1 MSGFCY
7 TEDMAQTFFFYDLET
22 SGLNAREDRIMQFA
36 GQRTDMNLT
45 PIGDPY
51 NVLVALSDDT
61 LPSPDALMVT
71 GITPQK
77 TIEEG
82 YSEAQFARM
91 LSEEIFTP
99 DTIVVGFNNVRFDD
113 EFIRHL
119 LWRNFYDPYEWC
131 WKDGRS
137 RWDML
142 DVVRMTR
149 ALRPEGI
156 RWPVDNVGEPT
167 NRLELITHENGIA
180 HKNAHDAMSDVDALI
195 DVTKLIRNK
204 QPQLFEYL
212 LKMRDKKE
220 VVKLVNVDDK
230 KPFVYSSGRYDKEFA
245 KTTVA
250 FPLAAGRNGNVVVY
264 DLRYDPTPFVDLS
277 ESELAHKVYAS
288 WQERQAEDFM
298 KLPAKELQP
307 NRCPAVAPLGVLAHG
322 DGWEKISL
330 DAETIAK
337 HQKIL
342 LAHPEFAEKL
352 RTIFENKPEFTRSP
366 DPEAQLYD
374 GFLNDRDRLRV
385 EAVHSASERE
395 LADFHP
401 DFIDER
407 LPNLLL
413 HYKARNFPKTLDET
427 ERVSWE
433 VWRTARLKVQL
444 SGYLASLQRLLA
456 ASIDDNKMFIIQELQ
471 LWVEAIVPDDADDV

>member
-1 MSGFCY
+1 M
-7 TEDMAQTFFFYDLET
+7 D
-22 SGLNAREDRIMQFA
+22 
-36 GQRTDMNLT
+36 LT
-45 PIGDPY
+45 PIGEPY
-51 NVLVALSDDT
+51 NMLVALSDDT
-61 LPSPDALMVT
+61 LPNPDALMVT

-77 TIEEG
+77 TVDEG
-82 YSEAQFARM
+82 YSEAQFARI
-91 LSEEIFTP
+91 LNDEIFTP
-99 DTIVVGFNNVRFDD
+99 DTIVVGFNNIRFDD

-156 RWPVDNVGEPT
+156 SWPLDDAGEPT
-167 NRLELITHENGIA
+167 NRLELITRENGIA

-195 DVTKLIRNK
+195 DVTKLIRDK

-245 KTTVA
+245 KTTAA
-250 FPLAAGRNGNVVVY
+250 FPLATGRNGNVVVY
-264 DLRYDPTPFVDLS
+264 DLRYDPTPFIDLS

-288 WQERQAEDFM
+288 WQERQAEDFV

-322 DGWEKISL
+322 GGWAKISL

-374 GFLNDRDRLRV
+374 GFLNDRDRLRA
-385 EAVHSASERE
+385 EAVRNASERE
-395 LADFHP
+395 LDDFHP
-401 DFIDER
+401 NFADER
-407 LPNLLL
+407 LPGLLL
-413 HYKARNFPKTLDET
+413 HYKARNFPKTLSSDERAMWQT
-427 ERVSWE
+427 
-433 VWRTARLKVQL
+433 WRAAHVQAQL
-444 SGYLASLQRLLA
+444 PKYMVALQRLA
-456 ASIDDNKMFIIQELQ
+456 ASALDSGKEFIVQELQ
-471 LWVEAIVPDDADDV
+471 LWAESILPEPD

>member
-1 MSGFCY
+1 M
-7 TEDMAQTFFFYDLET
+7 D
-22 SGLNAREDRIMQFA
+22 
-36 GQRTDMNLT
+36 LT
-45 PIGDPY
+45 PIGEPY
-51 NVLVALSDDT
+51 NMLVALSDDT
-61 LPSPDALMVT
+61 LPNPDALMVT

-77 TIEEG
+77 TVDEG
-82 YSEAQFARM
+82 YSEVQFARI
-91 LSEEIFTP
+91 LNDEIFTP
-99 DTIVVGFNNVRFDD
+99 DTIVVGFNNIRFDD

-156 RWPVDNVGEPT
+156 SWPLDDAGEPT
-167 NRLELITHENGIA
+167 NRLELITRENGIA

-195 DVTKLIRNK
+195 DVTKLIRDK

-245 KTTVA
+245 KTTAA
-250 FPLAAGRNGNVVVY
+250 FPLATGRNGNVVVY
-264 DLRYDPTPFVDLS
+264 DLRYDPTPFIDLS

-288 WQERQAEDFM
+288 WQERQAEDFV

-322 DGWEKISL
+322 GGWAKISL

-374 GFLNDRDRLRV
+374 GFLNDRDRLRA
-385 EAVHSASERE
+385 EAVRNASERE

-401 DFIDER
+401 NFADER
-407 LPNLLL
+407 LPGLLL
-413 HYKARNFPKTLDET
+413 HYKARNFPKTLSSDEREMWQT
-427 ERVSWE
+427 
-433 VWRTARLKVQL
+433 WRAARIQAQL
-444 SGYLASLQRLLA
+444 PKYMAALQRFA
-456 ASIDDNKMFIIQELQ
+456 ASALDPGKEFIVQELQ
-471 LWVEAIVPDDADDV
+471 LWAESILPEPD

>member
-1 MSGFCY
+1 
-7 TEDMAQTFFFYDLET
+7 MAKTFFFYDLET

-36 GQRTDMNLT
+36 GRRTNMDLT
-45 PIGDPY
+45 PIGKPY
-51 NVLVALSDDT
+51 NMLVALSDDT
-61 LPSPDALMVT
+61 LPNPDALMVT

-77 TIEEG
+77 TVDEG
-82 YSEAQFARM
+82 YSEAQFARI
-91 LSEEIFTP
+91 LNDEIFTP

-149 ALRPEGI
+149 ALRSEGI
-156 RWPVDNVGEPT
+156 SWPLDDAGEPT
-167 NRLELITHENGIA
+167 NRLELITRENGIA

-250 FPLAAGRNGNVVVY
+250 LPLAAGRNGNVVVY
-264 DLRYDPTPFVDLS
+264 DLRYDPTPFIDLS

-288 WQERQAEDFM
+288 WQERQAEDFV

-322 DGWEKISL
+322 GGWAKISL

-374 GFLNDRDRLRV
+374 GFLNDRDRLRA
-385 EAVHSASERE
+385 EAVRNASERE

-401 DFIDER
+401 NFADKR
-407 LPNLLL
+407 LPGLLL
-413 HYKARNFPKTLDET
+413 HYKARNFPKTLSDDERAMWQT
-427 ERVSWE
+427 WRAARVQ
-433 VWRTARLKVQL
+433 AQL
-444 SGYLASLQRLLA
+444 PKYMAALQRLAVGVL
-456 ASIDDNKMFIIQELQ
+456 DPDKEFIVQELQ
-471 LWVEAIVPDDADDV
+471 LWAESILPEPD

>member
-1 MSGFCY
+1 
-7 TEDMAQTFFFYDLET
+7 MAQTFFFYDLET

-36 GQRTDMNLT
+36 GRRTNMDLT
-45 PIGDPY
+45 PIGEPY
-51 NVLVALSDDT
+51 NMFVALSDDT
-61 LPSPDALMVT
+61 LPNPDALMVT

-77 TIEEG
+77 TVDEG
-82 YSEAQFARM
+82 YSEVQFARI
-91 LSEEIFTP
+91 LNDEIFTP
-99 DTIVVGFNNVRFDD
+99 DTIVVGFNNIRFDD

-156 RWPVDNVGEPT
+156 SWPLDDAGEPT
-167 NRLELITHENGIA
+167 NRLELITRENGIA

-195 DVTKLIRNK
+195 DVTKLIRDK

-245 KTTVA
+245 KTTAA
-250 FPLAAGRNGNVVVY
+250 FPLATGRNGNVVVY
-264 DLRYDPTPFVDLS
+264 DLRYDPTPFIDLS

-288 WQERQAEDFM
+288 WQERQAEDFV

-322 DGWEKISL
+322 GGWAKISL

-374 GFLNDRDRLRV
+374 GFLNDRDRLRA
-385 EAVHSASERE
+385 EAVRNASERE
-395 LADFHP
+395 LDDFHP
-401 DFIDER
+401 NFADER
-407 LPNLLL
+407 LPGLLL
-413 HYKARNFPKTLDET
+413 HYKARNFPKTLSSDERAMWQT
-427 ERVSWE
+427 
-433 VWRTARLKVQL
+433 WRAAHVQAQL
-444 SGYLASLQRLLA
+444 PKYMVALQRLA
-456 ASIDDNKMFIIQELQ
+456 ASALDSGKEFIVQELQ
-471 LWVEAIVPDDADDV
+471 LWAESILPEPD

>member
-1 MSGFCY
+1 M
-7 TEDMAQTFFFYDLET
+7 D
-22 SGLNAREDRIMQFA
+22 
-36 GQRTDMNLT
+36 LT
-45 PIGDPY
+45 PIGEPY
-51 NVLVALSDDT
+51 NMLVALSDDT
-61 LPSPDALMVT
+61 LPNPDALMVT

-77 TIEEG
+77 TVDEG
-82 YSEAQFARM
+82 YSEVQFARI
-91 LSEEIFTP
+91 LNDEIFTP
-99 DTIVVGFNNVRFDD
+99 DTIVVGFNNIRFDD

-156 RWPVDNVGEPT
+156 SWPLDDAGEPT
-167 NRLELITHENGIA
+167 NRLELITRENGIA

-195 DVTKLIRNK
+195 DVTKLIRDK

-245 KTTVA
+245 KTTAA
-250 FPLAAGRNGNVVVY
+250 FPLSAGRNGNVVVY
-264 DLRYDPTPFVDLS
+264 DLRYDPTPFIDLS

-288 WQERQAEDFM
+288 WQERQAEDFV

-322 DGWEKISL
+322 GGWAKISL

-374 GFLNDRDRLRV
+374 GFLNDRDRLRA
-385 EAVHSASERE
+385 EAVRNASERE
-395 LADFHP
+395 LDDFHP
-401 DFIDER
+401 NFADER
-407 LPNLLL
+407 LPGLLL
-413 HYKARNFPKTLDET
+413 HYKARNFPKTLSGDEREMWQT
-427 ERVSWE
+427 
-433 VWRTARLKVQL
+433 WRAARIQTQL
-444 SGYLASLQRLLA
+444 PKYMAALQRFA
-456 ASIDDNKMFIIQELQ
+456 ASALDPGKEFIVQELQ
-471 LWVEAIVPDDADDV
+471 LWAESILPEPD

>member
-1 MSGFCY
+1 
-7 TEDMAQTFFFYDLET
+7 MAKTFFFYDLET

-36 GQRTDMNLT
+36 GRRTSMDLT
-45 PIGDPY
+45 PIGESY
-51 NVLVALSDDT
+51 NMLVALSDDT
-61 LPSPDALMVT
+61 LPNPDALMVT

-77 TIEEG
+77 TVDEG
-82 YSEAQFARM
+82 YSEAQFARI
-91 LSEEIFTP
+91 LNDEIFTP

-149 ALRPEGI
+149 ALRSEGI
-156 RWPVDNVGEPT
+156 SWPLDDAGEPT
-167 NRLELITHENGIA
+167 NRLELITRENGIA

-250 FPLAAGRNGNVVVY
+250 LPLVAGRNGNVVVY
-264 DLRYDPTPFVDLS
+264 DLRYDPTPFIDLS

-288 WQERQAEDFM
+288 WQERQAEDFV

-322 DGWEKISL
+322 GGWAKISL

-337 HQKIL
+337 HQKNL

-374 GFLNDRDRLRV
+374 GFLNDRDRLRA
-385 EAVHSASERE
+385 EAVRNASERE

-401 DFIDER
+401 NFADKR
-407 LPNLLL
+407 LPGLLL
-413 HYKARNFPKTLDET
+413 HYKARNFPKTLSDDERAMWQT
-427 ERVSWE
+427 WRAARVQ
-433 VWRTARLKVQL
+433 AQL
-444 SGYLASLQRLLA
+444 PKYMAALQRLAVGVL
-456 ASIDDNKMFIIQELQ
+456 DPDKEFIVQELQ
-471 LWVEAIVPDDADDV
+471 LWAESILPEPD

>member
-1 MSGFCY
+1 
-7 TEDMAQTFFFYDLET
+7 MAQTFFFYDLET

-36 GQRTDMNLT
+36 GRRTSMDLT
-45 PIGDPY
+45 PIGEPY
-51 NVLVALSDDT
+51 NMLVALSDDT
-61 LPSPDALMVT
+61 LPNPDALMVT

-77 TIEEG
+77 TVDEG
-82 YSEAQFARM
+82 YSEVQFARI
-91 LSEEIFTP
+91 LNDEIFTP
-99 DTIVVGFNNVRFDD
+99 DTIVVGFNNIRFDD

-156 RWPVDNVGEPT
+156 SWPLDDAGEPT
-167 NRLELITHENGIA
+167 NRLELITRENGIA

-195 DVTKLIRNK
+195 DVTKLIRDK

-245 KTTVA
+245 KTTAA
-250 FPLAAGRNGNVVVY
+250 FPLSAGRNGNVVVY
-264 DLRYDPTPFVDLS
+264 DLRYDPTPFIDLS

-288 WQERQAEDFM
+288 WQERQAEDFV
-298 KLPAKELQP
+298 KLPVKELQP

-322 DGWEKISL
+322 GGWAKISL

-374 GFLNDRDRLRV
+374 GFLNDRDRLRA
-385 EAVHSASERE
+385 EAVRNASERE

-401 DFIDER
+401 NFADER
-407 LPNLLL
+407 LPGLLL
-413 HYKARNFPKTLDET
+413 HYKARNFPKTLSGDEREMWQT
-427 ERVSWE
+427 
-433 VWRTARLKVQL
+433 WRAARIQTQL
-444 SGYLASLQRLLA
+444 PKYMAALQRFA
-456 ASIDDNKMFIIQELQ
+456 ASALDPGKEFIVQELQ
-471 LWVEAIVPDDADDV
+471 LWAESILPEPD

>member
-1 MSGFCY
+1 
-7 TEDMAQTFFFYDLET
+7 MAQTFFFYDLET

-36 GQRTDMNLT
+36 GRRTSMDLT
-45 PIGDPY
+45 PIGEPY
-51 NVLVALSDDT
+51 NMLVALSDDT
-61 LPSPDALMVT
+61 LPNPDALMVT

-77 TIEEG
+77 TVDEG
-82 YSEAQFARM
+82 YSEVQFARI
-91 LSEEIFTP
+91 LNDEIFTP
-99 DTIVVGFNNVRFDD
+99 DTIVVGFNNIRFDD

-156 RWPVDNVGEPT
+156 SWPLDDAGEPT
-167 NRLELITHENGIA
+167 NRLELITRENGIA

-195 DVTKLIRNK
+195 DVTKLIRDK

-245 KTTVA
+245 KTTAA
-250 FPLAAGRNGNVVVY
+250 FPLATGRNGNVVVY
-264 DLRYDPTPFVDLS
+264 DLRYDPTPFIDLS

-288 WQERQAEDFM
+288 WQERQAEDFV

-322 DGWEKISL
+322 GGWAKISL

-374 GFLNDRDRLRV
+374 GFLNDRDRLRA
-385 EAVHSASERE
+385 EAVRNASERE

-401 DFIDER
+401 NFADER
-407 LPNLLL
+407 LPGLLL
-413 HYKARNFPKTLDET
+413 HYKARNFPKTLSSDERAMWQT
-427 ERVSWE
+427 
-433 VWRTARLKVQL
+433 WRAAHVQAQL
-444 SGYLASLQRLLA
+444 PKYMAALQRFA
-456 ASIDDNKMFIIQELQ
+456 ASALDPGKEFIVQELQ
-471 LWVEAIVPDDADDV
+471 LWAESILPEPD

>member
-1 MSGFCY
+1 
-7 TEDMAQTFFFYDLET
+7 MAQTFFFYDLET

-36 GQRTDMNLT
+36 GRRTSMDLT
-45 PIGDPY
+45 PIGESY
-51 NVLVALSDDT
+51 NMLVALSDDT
-61 LPSPDALMVT
+61 LPNPDALMVT

-77 TIEEG
+77 TVDEG
-82 YSEAQFARM
+82 YSEAQFARI
-91 LSEEIFTP
+91 LNDEIFTP

-149 ALRPEGI
+149 ALRSEGI
-156 RWPVDNVGEPT
+156 SWPLDDAGEPT
-167 NRLELITHENGIA
+167 NRLELITRENGIA

-250 FPLAAGRNGNVVVY
+250 LPLAAGRNGNVVVY
-264 DLRYDPTPFVDLS
+264 DLRYDPTPFIDLS
-277 ESELAHKVYAS
+277 ESELAHKVYTS
-288 WQERQAEDFM
+288 WQERQAEDFV
-298 KLPAKELQP
+298 KLPVKELQP

-322 DGWEKISL
+322 GGWAKISL

-374 GFLNDRDRLRV
+374 GFLNDRDRLRA
-385 EAVHSASERE
+385 EAVRNASERE

-401 DFIDER
+401 NFADER
-407 LPNLLL
+407 LPGLLL
-413 HYKARNFPKTLDET
+413 HYKARNFPKTLSGDEREMWQT
-427 ERVSWE
+427 
-433 VWRTARLKVQL
+433 WRAARIQTQL
-444 SGYLASLQRLLA
+444 PKYMAALQRFA
-456 ASIDDNKMFIIQELQ
+456 ASVLDPDKEFIVQELQ
-471 LWVEAIVPDDADDV
+471 LWAESILPESD

>member
-1 MSGFCY
+1 M
-7 TEDMAQTFFFYDLET
+7 D
-22 SGLNAREDRIMQFA
+22 
-36 GQRTDMNLT
+36 LT
-45 PIGDPY
+45 PIGEPY
-51 NVLVALSDDT
+51 NMLVALSDDT
-61 LPSPDALMVT
+61 LPNPDALMVT

-77 TIEEG
+77 TVDEG
-82 YSEAQFARM
+82 YSEVQFARI
-91 LSEEIFTP
+91 LNDEIFTP
-99 DTIVVGFNNVRFDD
+99 DTIVVGFNNIRFDD

-156 RWPVDNVGEPT
+156 SWPLDDAGEPT
-167 NRLELITHENGIA
+167 NRLELITRENGIA

-195 DVTKLIRNK
+195 DVTKLIRDK

-245 KTTVA
+245 KTTAA
-250 FPLAAGRNGNVVVY
+250 FPLATGRNGNVVVY
-264 DLRYDPTPFVDLS
+264 DLRYDPTPFIDLS

-288 WQERQAEDFM
+288 WQERQAEDFV

-322 DGWEKISL
+322 GGWAKISL

-374 GFLNDRDRLRV
+374 GFLNDCDRLRA
-385 EAVHSASERE
+385 EAVRNASERE
-395 LADFHP
+395 LDDFHP
-401 DFIDER
+401 NFADER
-407 LPNLLL
+407 LPGLLL
-413 HYKARNFPKTLDET
+413 HYKARNFPKTLSSDERAMWQT
-427 ERVSWE
+427 
-433 VWRTARLKVQL
+433 WRAAHVQAQL
-444 SGYLASLQRLLA
+444 PKYMVALQRLA
-456 ASIDDNKMFIIQELQ
+456 ASALDSGKEFIVQELQ
-471 LWVEAIVPDDADDV
+471 LWAESILPEPD